1 MTTLNITV
9 PRTVAE
15 PRGAAWMAAAATAAL
30 RVLQSIGAHFRHT
43 SVTLHD
49 VTAMRDVARSYEG
62 SDPRLAAELY
72 AIADR
77 HEASRGL

>member
-9 PRTVAE
+9 PRTIRE
-15 PRGAAWMAAAATAAL
+15 PRGAAWLAEAAVTLMQGLRALGRHLREAGAPMGDSAAL
-30 RVLQSIGAHFRHT
+30 RG
-43 SVTLHD
+43 
-49 VTAMRDVARSYEG
+49 VARSYEG

-77 HEASRGL
+77 HEALRGL